1 MARSEA
7 RIFTDIWDDVDFL
20 SLSPGAQRLYL
31 FLVSQSDLAHDG
43 VIALR
48 ERRWSR
54 TAAGLSTQTTAAEL
68 AELSAARFV
77 VLDEDTEELLIR
89 SFMRRDG
96 VYRQPNLLVAARRHL
111 PLVASRTIR
120 SAIADELRRMLS
132 LADVTD
138 RCKTIAQAMLA
149 DLSEPVGNPSDYP
162 SPNPNGNAT
171 RGTLGA
177 RGMVTAVSNG
187 SPSPPAASQ
196 QPPAHH
202 ANPSPI
208 PTTAR
213 KVVLDALADDGCTA
227 DEADAVAERVQR
239 DRRPR
244 QLVAVLRTIAAA
256 GELPALLAD
265 VRTAANAVAVR
276 AAVAAARDGP
286 ECEHGVPG
294 GASAHPT
301 TNEPLCPHCRVA
313 ARGAA

>member
-7 RIFTDIWDDVDFL
+7 RIFTDIWDDGDFL
-20 SLSPGAQRLYL
+20 SLSAGAQRLYL

-54 TAAGLSTQTTAAEL
+54 TAAGQSTATTAAEL
-68 AELSAARFV
+68 AELSDARFV

-111 PLVASRTIR
+111 KLVVSRVIR

-132 LADVTD
+132 LADIRD
-138 RCKTIAQAMLA
+138 RSKAVVQAMLA
-149 DLSEPVGNPSDYP
+149 DLHEPEPNPSDYP
-162 SPNPNGNAT
+162 SRNPSATPT
-171 RGTLGA
+171 RGALGD
-177 RGMVTAVSNG
+177 RGVVTAVSNG
-187 SPSPPAASQ
+187 SPIPPAASQ
-196 QPPAHH
+196 QPPAVRP
-202 ANPSPI
+202 NPSP
-208 PTTAR
+208 AR
-213 KVVLDALADDGCTA
+213 KIVLDALADDGCTA

-239 DRRPR
+239 TRRPR
-244 QLVAVLRTIAAA
+244 QLVPVLRTIAAA
-256 GELPALLAD
+256 GELPQLLAD
-265 VRTAANAVAVR
+265 VRKDANAAAVR

-286 ECEHGVPG
+286 ECEHGVAG
-294 GASAHPT
+294 GASPHPT
-301 TNEPLCPHCRVA
+301 TNEPLCPHCRTA